1 MIDMNKK
8 YQTRDGRKVRILCTD
23 GPDFRAPVVGVVEG
37 DWFITVWPSSGEHT
51 TQEPCQRDLIPAPE
65 EVTLWVNVCRDDIG
79 DFVSSQ
85 SVFFTSKDAALRS
98 AELFSRAGYVATVPI
113 TFKVPS

>member
-65 EVTLWVNVCRDDIG
+65 EVTLWVNVYESYIQKSGYTLCQDDETLIRPLI
-79 DFVSSQ
+79 
-85 SVFFTSKDAALRS
+85 AR
-98 AELFSRAGYVATVPI
+98 VPI
-113 TFKVPS
+113 TFKVPG

>member
-1 MIDMNKK
+1 MIDINKK

-51 TQEPCQRDLIPAPE
+51 TQEPCQRDLIPVPE
-65 EVTLWVNVCRDDIG
+65 EVTLWVNVRRHPAAPLGYTLHPHSTKAVAEAVYYLDDPPI
-79 DFVSSQ
+79 
-85 SVFFTSKDAALRS
+85 
-98 AELFSRAGYVATVPI
+98 ATVPI